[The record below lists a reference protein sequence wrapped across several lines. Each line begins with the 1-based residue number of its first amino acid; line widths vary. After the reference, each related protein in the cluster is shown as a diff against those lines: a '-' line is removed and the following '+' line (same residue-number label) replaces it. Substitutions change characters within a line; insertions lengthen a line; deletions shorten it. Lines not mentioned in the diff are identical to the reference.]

1 MKLDYTLY
9 LVTGCAGI
17 QAPSLCSAV
26 EQAILGGCT
35 MVQLREER
43 LPSRELYARALALK
57 QITDQY
63 HIPLIVNDWVDI
75 ALAIGAAGVHLGQRD
90 LPAAAA
96 RSILRPGMLLGV
108 SVTSV
113 QEALAA
119 QCAGADYS
127 GIGAMFPTQTKPDA
141 PIVSREELGRIRQAV
156 PLPLV
161 AIGGICAENAAS
173 FRGAVDGL
181 AVSSAILC
189 QRHIQQAAASIRA
202 HFCGVAL

>member
-1 MKLDYTLY
+1 
-9 LVTGCAGI
+9 
-17 QAPSLCSAV
+17 
-26 EQAILGGCT
+26 
-35 MVQLREER
+35 
-43 LPSRELYARALALK
+43 
-57 QITDQY
+57 
-63 HIPLIVNDWVDI
+63 
-75 ALAIGAAGVHLGQRD
+75 
-90 LPAAAA
+90 
-96 RSILRPGMLLGV
+96 MLLGV

-181 AVSSAILC
+181 AVSSAILS
-189 QRHIQQAAASIRA
+189 QRHIRQAAASIRA
-202 HFCGVAL
+202 QLLP